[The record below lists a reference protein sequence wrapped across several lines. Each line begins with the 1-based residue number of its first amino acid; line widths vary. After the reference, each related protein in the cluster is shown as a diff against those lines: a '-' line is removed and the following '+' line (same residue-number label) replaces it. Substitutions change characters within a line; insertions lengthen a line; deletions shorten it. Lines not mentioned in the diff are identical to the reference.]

1 MPEHHDAMLG
11 VGWFSDPILSMAHA
25 RRGVF
30 SSSLKAKQNQI
41 QTSRILSE
49 TTWEETTWEEIAGNV
64 KYNPSLDPTRP
75 WGSRFQLVGG
85 LGSLGGNGFINFPL
99 RGGLSFL
106 INFVAGPK

>member
-1 MPEHHDAMLG
+1 MLG
-11 VGWFSDPILSMAHA
+11 VGWVSGPILSMDHT

-30 SSSLKAKQNQI
+30 SSSLKATHYQI

>member
-1 MPEHHDAMLG
+1 MLG
-11 VGWFSDPILSMAHA
+11 VGWVSGLISSMAHA
-25 RRGVF
+25 RRGIF
-30 SSSLKAKQNQI
+30 SSSLQAKQNQT

-49 TTWEETTWEEIAGNV
+49 TTWEETTWEEIVGNV
-64 KYNPSLDPTRP
+64 KYNSSLGPARP

-85 LGSLGGNGFINFPL
+85 LGSFGANGLINFPL